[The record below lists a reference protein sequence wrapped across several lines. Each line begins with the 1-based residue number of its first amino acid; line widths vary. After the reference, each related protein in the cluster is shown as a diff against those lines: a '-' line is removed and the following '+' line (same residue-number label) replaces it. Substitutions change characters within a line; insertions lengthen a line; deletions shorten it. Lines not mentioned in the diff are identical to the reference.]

1 MGTYRDLLA
10 WQKSIKLAKAVY
22 QLTANYP
29 SDERFGL
36 TNQMRRCSISIPSNI
51 AEGFG
56 RGSDKELVQFLYIS
70 LGSSNELDTQ
80 LTLSYELSY
89 ISENQFLEIGELNK
103 EVSKMLQS
111 LIYRIKQGLDS
122 KSYNNKSNNLVGERT
137 YKLKNSPT

>member
-10 WQKSIKLAKAVY
+10 WQKGIKLAKAVY

-29 SDERFGL
+29 LDEHFGL
-36 TNQMRRCSISIPSNI
+36 TNQMRRCSVSIPSNI

-56 RGSDKELVQFLYIS
+56 RSSDKELVQFLYIS

-111 LIYRIKQGLDS
+111 LIYRRKKGLDS
-122 KSYNNKSNNLVGERT
+122 KS
-137 YKLKNSPT
+137 

>member
-10 WQKSIKLAKAVY
+10 WQKSIMLAKSVY

-36 TNQMRRCSISIPSNI
+36 VNQMLRCSISIPPNI

-70 LGSSNELDTQ
+70 LGSSNEQDSQ
-80 LTLSYELSY
+80 LVISHELSF
-89 ISENQFLEIGELNK
+89 ISEEQFKELETLNN
-103 EVSKMLQS
+103 EVNKMLSS
-111 LIYRIKQGLDS
+111 LIYRRKNGLDANS
-122 KSYNNKSNNLVGERT
+122 RT
-137 YKLKNSPT
+137 KTKD

>member
-10 WQKSIKLAKAVY
+10 WQKGIQLAKAVY

-36 TNQMRRCSISIPSNI
+36 TNQMRRCSVSIPSNI

-70 LGSSNELDTQ
+70 LGSSNELNTQ
-80 LTLSYELSY
+80 LTISYELSY
-89 ISENQFLEIGELNK
+89 ITEGEFSEIGRLND
-103 EVSKMLQS
+103 EVNKMLQS
-111 LIYRIKQGLDS
+111 LIYRRKKGLDS
-122 KSYNNKSNNLVGERT
+122 KA
-137 YKLKNSPT
+137 

>member
-10 WQKSIKLAKAVY
+10 WQKGIQLAKAVY

-36 TNQMRRCSISIPSNI
+36 TNQMRRCSVSIPSNI

-80 LTLSYELSY
+80 LTVSYELSF
-89 ISENQFLEIGELNK
+89 ITEDRFKEIEKLNN
-103 EVSKMLQS
+103 EVNKMLQS
-111 LIYRIKQGLDS
+111 LIYRRKKGLDS
-122 KSYNNKSNNLVGERT
+122 NNL
-137 YKLKNSPT
+137 K

>member
-10 WQKSIKLAKAVY
+10 WQKGIKLAKAVY

-29 SDERFGL
+29 LDERFGL
-36 TNQMRRCSISIPSNI
+36 TNQMRRCSVSIPSNI

-56 RGSDKELVQFLYIS
+56 RSSDKELVQFLYIS

-111 LIYRIKQGLDS
+111 LIYRRKKGLDS
-122 KSYNNKSNNLVGERT
+122 KS
-137 YKLKNSPT
+137 